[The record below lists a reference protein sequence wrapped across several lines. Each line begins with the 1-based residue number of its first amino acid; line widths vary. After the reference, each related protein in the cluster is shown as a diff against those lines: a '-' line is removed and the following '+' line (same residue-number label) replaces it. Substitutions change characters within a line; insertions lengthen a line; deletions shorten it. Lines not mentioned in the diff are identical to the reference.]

1 LDLEGTVKIE
11 FYSGDGT
18 AEPSEPITIFKKIV
32 KEGEVSLD
40 INMAAGSVYG
50 MKVIPVNE

>member
-1 LDLEGTVKIE
+1 LLNKIE

-18 AEPSEPITIFKKIV
+18 DKPSEPLTILKKKV
-32 KEGEVSLD
+32 NEGAVSLD

>member
-1 LDLEGTVKIE
+1 LLNKIE

-18 AEPSEPITIFKKIV
+18 AEPSEPITVYKKIV